1 MNIRNNFT
9 ASLHTHVKSI
19 FDAQIGAEALCS
31 RIKELGGK
39 GCAIT
44 DHGVV
49 SSIEDY
55 REVFKKHDLKLI
67 PGVEMYVDG
76 GVLGRKHLI
85 LLAKNDNG
93 WAGVGKIV
101 TKANETMQGTFPVIP
116 EDVLLDM
123 AKSYKGDIIATSACM
138 YGVINAVYL
147 SNKAVQKSIDKIEKQ
162 QEKYLSPSSPDVK
175 IAEEKI
181 SVQQELLDKAIIIR
195 DETKKCAEQKFTQR
209 EKTVAKLEKAG
220 DESAA
225 AARKELEDDKILA
238 QKAKEDLAAR
248 KQDAETAKKQL
259 SEATKALKKL
269 SESIDK
275 YMELEAEKD
284 ALKASL
290 KSEET
295 LDFEAEELVK
305 RYLEVFGDDFYIELQ
320 NHGIKDEAWAA
331 YKNSGNGV
339 YLEFADGTA
348 YFDDGSKYYFKAG
361 SNYHRRYHAVCD
373 VIHQLFVNTEL
384 KDLLEK
390 QKAVYAAEGK
400 ADNGILLNFC
410 DSYYYY
416 YVANGNNYPE
426 DRDMDATLE
435 EELKAAFRSGEFTK
449 LTSFFGESMGKS
461 QFDGAIAAAKKEK
474 KASKKAANFIKDC
487 KDGKYF
493 VSYEWPEKLKG
504 FIKKPEY
511 LDTFEPTPE
520 FEEIVKKIKFRAD
533 RILERMD
540 MGLTGAD
547 AIGKDALNILLLGKP
562 GTGKTALAYA
572 LSAATGMPVCST
584 PWNKHSEEGEVEGK
598 SRIVDGKP
606 QFVETDALLFH
617 QFGGIDI
624 NEEINLADPSVTMG
638 CLGQKLEFPFIVK
651 KNGFETVVRHPLN
664 VIIGTMNVGT
674 NGSNPLNQALANRFN
689 TPYILDDPTRETFIN
704 ILEKTSKKSREVCTW
719 VYEAYEATVDY
730 LKSPDVNED
739 DICQKP

>member
-1 MNIRNNFT
+1 MDGRDLFSYKNSGVESCGSIKPGTTGPSGLYQSAHRT
-9 ASLHTHVKSI
+9 GQVGGAKVSLAAFI
-19 FDAQIGAEALCS
+19 FDLM
-31 RIKELGGK
+31 
-39 GCAIT
+39 
-44 DHGVV
+44 
-49 SSIEDY
+49 
-55 REVFKKHDLKLI
+55 F
-67 PGVEMYVDG
+67 
-76 GVLGRKHLI
+76 
-85 LLAKNDNG
+85 
-93 WAGVGKIV
+93 
-101 TKANETMQGTFPVIP
+101 
-116 EDVLLDM
+116 
-123 AKSYKGDIIATSACM
+123 
-138 YGVINAVYL
+138 VY
-147 SNKAVQKSIDKIEKQ
+147 
-162 QEKYLSPSSPDVK
+162 P
-175 IAEEKI
+175 
-181 SVQQELLDKAIIIR
+181 
-195 DETKKCAEQKFTQR
+195 
-209 EKTVAKLEKAG
+209 KT
-220 DESAA
+220 
-225 AARKELEDDKILA
+225 
-238 QKAKEDLAAR
+238 
-248 KQDAETAKKQL
+248 
-259 SEATKALKKL
+259 
-269 SESIDK
+269 
-275 YMELEAEKD
+275 
-284 ALKASL
+284 
-290 KSEET
+290 
-295 LDFEAEELVK
+295 
-305 RYLEVFGDDFYIELQ
+305 
-320 NHGIKDEAWAA
+320 WAA

-426 DRDMDATLE
+426 DRDMDTTLE

-493 VSYEWPEKLKG
+493 VSYEWPEKLKS

-739 DICQKP
+739 DICQNLSIRTCLGAIENLEEGQSPQRALINSIVGAVAVVDLEVARNLQKERIECLREPAFEF